1 MSCTADVGAACD
13 RDAVRG
19 APHVFSAVGPTR
31 ARPHSVG
38 LSLFIYR
45 IVCYATP
52 PSHPSISDTRTKGG
66 TLHIH
71 PLPHT
76 AWWLRQSFACEGLAS
91 MDAISTDMSH
101 QPAPL
106 CRHTIAISVLCYH
119 VLLPAGSTCYVT
131 SSYGFDCCGR
141 GLRSRPCGRY
151 M

>member
-52 PSHPSISDTRTKGG
+52 LSYPSISDTRTSGG
-66 TLHIH
+66 TPHIH

-76 AWWLRQSFACEGLAS
+76 AWWLRPSFVCDWLAS
-91 MDAISTDMSH
+91 MGAVETDMTH
-101 QPAPL
+101 ELA
-106 CRHTIAISVLCYH
+106 
-119 VLLPAGSTCYVT
+119 STFNC
-131 SSYGFDCCGR
+131 
-141 GLRSRPCGRY
+141 
-151 M
+151 